1 MGFISALSRICLD
14 MTVVTFLILWFPWF
28 PPYTTY
34 TQFEFPGSPAWAGPL
49 EKNDKL
55 NIVDKLFENQ
65 IKGPESFAIKDGY
78 LYTGIV
84 SFMISLISSS
94 VTKLFNN

>member
-34 TQFEFPGSPAWAGPL
+34 TQVEGRIHEYFKGGGSDSEHITPSP
-49 EKNDKL
+49 
-55 NIVDKLFENQ
+55 
-65 IKGPESFAIKDGY
+65 
-78 LYTGIV
+78 
-84 SFMISLISSS
+84 
-94 VTKLFNN
+94 